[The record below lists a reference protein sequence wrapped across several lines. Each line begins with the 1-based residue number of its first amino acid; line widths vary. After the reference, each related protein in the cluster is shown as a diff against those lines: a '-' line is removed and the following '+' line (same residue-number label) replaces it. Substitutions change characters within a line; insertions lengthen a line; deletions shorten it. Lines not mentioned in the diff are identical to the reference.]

1 MADIGLVVGIE
12 FGEGGKVLILHQN
25 VGRTVHRRH
34 VQRDVILP
42 GSGSCKGIL
51 ARFDI
56 IAVLPLPGTET
67 GVGIG
72 RDRHDT
78 AYGDIAGKH
87 MVELENDLFR
97 IGDGRGSVEMRHV
110 IGGIHS
116 RIGASGTG
124 QQNRFTEQGRDC
136 PFDRLLYR
144 RHIGLPLPTAIGS
157 AVVSQFD
164 KITHR
169 FSIYHILQAVPAFRE
184 ESQPARPESFDPEP
198 RITAD
203 RISIRKKNPNP

>member
-1 MADIGLVVGIE
+1 M
-12 FGEGGKVLILHQN
+12 
-25 VGRTVHRRH
+25 
-34 VQRDVILP
+34 P
-42 GSGSCKGIL
+42 
-51 ARFDI
+51 
-56 IAVLPLPGTET
+56 
-67 GVGIG
+67 
-72 RDRHDT
+72 
-78 AYGDIAGKH
+78 AYGNIAGKH

>member
-56 IAVLPLPGTET
+56 VAVLPLPGTET
-67 GVGIG
+67 GMGIG

-136 PFDRLLYR
+136 PFDRLLY
-144 RHIGLPLPTAIGS
+144 
-157 AVVSQFD
+157 
-164 KITHR
+164 
-169 FSIYHILQAVPAFRE
+169 
-184 ESQPARPESFDPEP
+184 
-198 RITAD
+198 
-203 RISIRKKNPNP
+203 

>member
-1 MADIGLVVGIE
+1 
-12 FGEGGKVLILHQN
+12 
-25 VGRTVHRRH
+25 
-34 VQRDVILP
+34 
-42 GSGSCKGIL
+42 
-51 ARFDI
+51 
-56 IAVLPLPGTET
+56 
-67 GVGIG
+67 
-72 RDRHDT
+72 
-78 AYGDIAGKH
+78 